1 MIFTTTISV
10 LSGLRSAP
18 AAFAAGEGFVI
29 SEANAPTIFSSRVSI
44 DMLPSLD
51 ALENITGASPEIFSF
66 SSWNGQSFVVRGVN
80 LTRLNE
86 TGPTLSGFV
95 LSPGESAGRIDS
107 ALIGERLL
115 ERLGIRLP
123 YTMPVVG
130 SYNVKIQFL
139 RIVGWFR
146 SDSPLDD
153 ELLASLDATRQL
165 TGMAVGDAS
174 IIRVSTSNPGWL
186 SDLLSPKA
194 ARFALLDLRVSKAQV
209 AKGEP
214 VIVSVDV
221 RNWGVRAGTAT
232 VTFSEGGLTL
242 AEMATSL
249 SASESRT
256 INQEFVSE
264 VTGSHS
270 VEVAVA
276 GDFPVRLWA
285 NYTVVEPYLEV
296 ASPAKVMLGQTFNL
310 TVTKFDGGP
319 ATTAHLS
326 YDSQVATVD
335 GEGKAMFIANET
347 GVFDITAELA
357 GFSNGLASI
366 EVLDPSVFPHSFVP
380 TIVSFSIT
388 PAEIRSSDGINGI
401 VVIENDGTVAGTQDV
416 VVYVDN
422 SPALVLTVNL
432 SGMSSETL
440 SFSMDGFSIGART
453 IQVGPFARQLLVR
466 PWFADNPD
474 LVQFV
479 IRYSGSS
486 TLSSSASIPIYQA
499 AKISQGNVAV
509 ALFAIGATSALLA
522 VLAVT
527 SVFSKEVREGR
538 RRLGVLK
545 TIGASRSAI
554 RKLVFPQALE
564 NALAGAAIGAAFGI
578 IVADWLSRSGLFFLF
593 GHEFTLSFDT
603 SLLVLL
609 IVGTVM
615 ISLASALSSA
625 MVAVRETAIRSI
637 RGLAEEVIEEP
648 LTEDTSQGSSTLTQR

>member
-1 MIFTTTISV
+1 MIFTTTTSV

-29 SEANAPTIFSSRVSI
+29 SDANAPTIFSSRISV

-86 TGPTLSGFV
+86 TGPTLSGFL
-95 LSPGESAGRIDS
+95 LSPGESAGGIDS

-123 YTMPVVG
+123 FTMPVVG

-153 ELLASLDATRQL
+153 ELLSSLDAARQL
-165 TGMAVGDAS
+165 TGMADGDVS
-174 IIRVSTSNPGWL
+174 IIRVSTSDPGWL

-214 VIVSVDV
+214 VMVSVDV
-221 RNWGVRAGTAT
+221 RNWGAKSGTAS
-232 VTFSEGGLTL
+232 VTFSEQGQTL
-242 AEMATSL
+242 AEMATDL
-249 SASESRT
+249 NASESKT
-256 INQEFVSE
+256 INREFVSE
-264 VTGSHS
+264 VTGFHS

-276 GDFPVRLWA
+276 GDLPVKLWI
-285 NYTVVEPYLEV
+285 NYSVVEPYLEV
-296 ASPAKVMLGQTFNL
+296 AAPAKVMLGQTFNL

-319 ATTAHLS
+319 ATTAHVS

-335 GEGKAMFIANET
+335 SEGRAAFIANET
-347 GVFDITAELA
+347 GVFGATAELT
-357 GFSNGLASI
+357 GFSDGLASI
-366 EVLDPSVFPHSFVP
+366 EVLDPAQFPDAFIP

-388 PAEIRSSDGINGI
+388 PVEIRSPDEVRGI
-401 VVIENDGTVAGTQDV
+401 VVIENDGTVAGTLDV
-416 VVYVDN
+416 IVYVDN
-422 SPALVLTVNL
+422 SPALVLMVNL

-440 SFSMDGFSIGART
+440 SFSMDGFSIGVRT
-453 IQVGPFARQLLVR
+453 LQVGPFARQLLVR

-486 TLSSSASIPIYQA
+486 TLSSSTSIPIYQA

-509 ALFAIGATSALLA
+509 ALFAIGAISALLA
-522 VLAVT
+522 ALAVT
-527 SVFSKEVREGR
+527 SVFSKEIREGR

-545 TIGASRSAI
+545 TIGASPSAI
-554 RKLVFPQALE
+554 RNIVLPQALE
-564 NALAGAAIGAAFGI
+564 AALAGAAIGVAFGI
-578 IVADWLSRSGLFFLF
+578 IVADQLSRSSLFFLF
-593 GHEFTLSFDT
+593 GHELSLEFDPG
-603 SLLVLL
+603 LLVLL
-609 IVGTVM
+609 IPSTVAISVVGA
-615 ISLASALSSA
+615 LASTTAA
-625 MVAVRETAIRSI
+625 IRETAIYAIKGFDEGTMESTAADEI
-637 RGLAEEVIEEP
+637 L
-648 LTEDTSQGSSTLTQR
+648 ED

>member
-1 MIFTTTISV
+1 MIFTTTTSV

-29 SEANAPTIFSSRVSI
+29 SDANAPTIFSSRVSV

-115 ERLGIRLP
+115 ERLGIHLP

-130 SYNVKIQFL
+130 SYNVKLQFL

-153 ELLASLDATRQL
+153 ELLASLDAARQL
-165 TGMAVGDAS
+165 TGMADGDVS
-174 IIRVSTSNPGWL
+174 IIRVSTSDPGWL

-194 ARFALLDLRVSKAQV
+194 ARFALLDLCVSKAQV

-214 VIVSVDV
+214 VMVIVDV
-221 RNWGVRAGTAT
+221 RNWGVKAGTAT
-232 VTFSEGGLTL
+232 VTFSEQGQTL
-242 AEMATSL
+242 AEMATDL
-249 SASESRT
+249 NASESKT
-256 INQEFVSE
+256 INREFVSE
-264 VTGSHS
+264 VTGFHS

-276 GDFPVRLWA
+276 GDLPVRLWV
-285 NYTVVEPYLEV
+285 NYSVVEPYLEV
-296 ASPAKVMLGQTFNL
+296 AAPAKVMLGQPFNV
-310 TVTKFDGGP
+310 TVTRYDGEP
-319 ATTAHLS
+319 AFPALVS
-326 YDSQVATVD
+326 YDSQVATAD
-335 GEGKAMFIANET
+335 SEGRVVFTPNET
-347 GVFDITAELA
+347 GVFDITAVLS
-357 GFSNGLASI
+357 GLSDGLASI
-366 EVLDPSVFPHSFVP
+366 EVLDPSGFPHAFVP

-388 PAEIRSSDGINGI
+388 PVEIRSPDGVRGI

-453 IQVGPFARQLLVR
+453 LQVGPFARQLLVR

-499 AKISQGNVAV
+499 AKISQGNIAV
-509 ALFAIGATSALLA
+509 ALFAIGAISALLA
-522 VLAVT
+522 ALAVT
-527 SVFSKEVREGR
+527 SVFSKEIREGR

-545 TIGASRSAI
+545 TIGASPSAI
-554 RKLVFPQALE
+554 RNLVLPQALE
-564 NALAGAAIGAAFGI
+564 TALAGAAIGVAFGI
-578 IVADWLSRSGLFFLF
+578 IVTDQLSRSNLFFLF
-593 GHEFTLSFDT
+593 GHELSLEFDPG
-603 SLLVLL
+603 LLVLL
-609 IVGTVM
+609 IPSTVVISVVGA
-615 ISLASALSSA
+615 LASTKAA
-625 MVAVRETAIRSI
+625 IRETAIHAI
-637 RGLAEEVIEEP
+637 KGYEEETMESAGADET
-648 LTEDTSQGSSTLTQR
+648 LED

>member
-1 MIFTTTISV
+1 MIFTTTTSV

-29 SEANAPTIFSSRVSI
+29 SDANAPTIFSSRVSV

-51 ALENITGASPEIFSF
+51 ALGNITGASPEIFSF

-86 TGPTLSGFV
+86 TGPTLSEFL

-115 ERLGIRLP
+115 ERLGVRLP

-130 SYNVKIQFL
+130 SYNVKLQFL

-153 ELLASLDATRQL
+153 ELLSSLDAARQL
-165 TGMAVGDAS
+165 TGMADGDVS
-174 IIRVSTSNPGWL
+174 IIRVSTSDPGWL
-186 SDLLSPKA
+186 TDLLSPKT
-194 ARFALLDLRVSKAQV
+194 ARFALLDLRISKAQV

-214 VIVSVDV
+214 VTVSVDV
-221 RNWGVRAGTAT
+221 RNWGAKSGTAS
-232 VTFSEGGLTL
+232 VTFSEQGQTL
-242 AEMATSL
+242 AEVAAVL
-249 SASESRT
+249 NASESKT
-256 INQEFVSE
+256 INRELVSE
-264 VTGSHS
+264 VTGFHS
-270 VEVAVA
+270 VEVSVA
-276 GDFPVRLWA
+276 GDLPVRLWV
-285 NYTVVEPYLEV
+285 NYSVVEPYLEV
-296 ASPAKVMLGQTFNL
+296 AAPAKVMLGQTFNL

-319 ATTAHLS
+319 ATTALVS

-335 GEGKAMFIANET
+335 SEGRAMFIANET
-347 GVFDITAELA
+347 GVFAATAELT
-357 GFSNGLASI
+357 GFSEGLASI
-366 EVLDPSVFPHSFVP
+366 EILDPALFPHAFVP

-388 PAEIRSSDGINGI
+388 PIEIRSPDEVKGI
-401 VVIENDGTVAGTQDV
+401 VVIENDGTVAGTQEV

-440 SFSMDGFSIGART
+440 SFSLDGFSIGART

-474 LVQFV
+474 LVLFV
-479 IRYSGSS
+479 IRYSGSN

-509 ALFAIGATSALLA
+509 ALFAIGAISALLA
-522 VLAVT
+522 ALAVT
-527 SVFSKEVREGR
+527 SVFSKEIREGR
-538 RRLGVLK
+538 RRFGVLK
-545 TIGASRSAI
+545 TIGASPSAI
-554 RKLVFPQALE
+554 RNLVLPQALE
-564 NALAGAAIGAAFGI
+564 TALAGAAIGIAFGI
-578 IVADWLSRSGLFFLF
+578 IVADQLSRSNVFFLF
-593 GHEFTLSFDT
+593 GHEFTLNYDT
-603 SLLVLL
+603 SLMVLL
-609 IVGTVM
+609 IMGTVA
-615 ISLASALSSA
+615 ISIVSALSSA
-625 MVAVRETAIRSI
+625 MVAVRETAIQSI
-637 RGLAEEVIEEP
+637 KGLSEEAIDE
-648 LTEDTSQGSSTLTQR
+648 LLAEDTSQGSSTLTQR

>member
-1 MIFTTTISV
+1 
-10 LSGLRSAP
+10 
-18 AAFAAGEGFVI
+18 
-29 SEANAPTIFSSRVSI
+29 
-44 DMLPSLD
+44 MLPSLD

-66 SSWNGQSFVVRGVN
+66 SSWNGQPFVLRGVN

-86 TGPTLSGFV
+86 TGPTLSEFV
-95 LSPGESAGRIDS
+95 LSPGESAGGIDS
-107 ALIGERLL
+107 ALVGERLL

-153 ELLASLDATRQL
+153 ELLASLDAARQL
-165 TGMAVGDAS
+165 TGMADGDVS
-174 IIRVSTSNPGWL
+174 IIRVSTSDPGWL
-186 SDLLSPKA
+186 SDVLSPKA
-194 ARFALLDLRVSKAQV
+194 ARFALLDLRVSNAQV

-214 VIVSVDV
+214 LTVSVDV
-221 RNWGVRAGTAT
+221 RNWGAKSGTAS
-232 VTFSEGGLTL
+232 VIFSEQGEMV
-242 AEMATSL
+242 AEMAADL
-249 SASESRT
+249 NASESKT

-264 VTGSHS
+264 VTGFHS

-276 GDFPVRLWA
+276 GDLPVRLWV
-285 NYTVVEPYLEV
+285 NYSVVEPYLEV
-296 ASPAKVMLGQTFNL
+296 AAPAKVMLGQTFNL
-310 TVTKFDGGP
+310 TVTKFDGRP
-319 ATTAHLS
+319 ATTAHVS

-335 GEGKAMFIANET
+335 IEGRAMFIANET
-347 GVFDITAELA
+347 GVFDTTAELV
-357 GFSNGLASI
+357 GFSDGLASI
-366 EVLDPSVFPHSFVP
+366 EVLDPARFPHAFVP

-388 PAEIRSSDGINGI
+388 PVEIRSSDEVRGI

-453 IQVGPFARQLLVR
+453 LQVGPFARQLLVR

-499 AKISQGNVAV
+499 AKISQGNIAV
-509 ALFAIGATSALLA
+509 ALFAIGAISALLA
-522 VLAVT
+522 ALAVT
-527 SVFSKEVREGR
+527 SVFSKEIREGR

-545 TIGASRSAI
+545 TIGASPSAI
-554 RKLVFPQALE
+554 RNLVLPQALDT
-564 NALAGAAIGAAFGI
+564 ALAGAAIGVAFGI
-578 IVADWLSRSGLFFLF
+578 IVADQLSRSNLFFLF
-593 GHEFTLSFDT
+593 GHEFSLEFD
-603 SLLVLL
+603 SGLLVLL
-609 IVGTVM
+609 IPSTVVISVVGA
-615 ISLASALSSA
+615 LASTTAA
-625 MVAVRETAIRSI
+625 IRETAIH
-637 RGLAEEVIEEP
+637 VIK
-648 LTEDTSQGSSTLTQR
+648 GSDEGTMESAGADETLKD

>member
-1 MIFTTTISV
+1 MSIMIFTTTTSV

-29 SEANAPTIFSSRVSI
+29 SDANAPTIFSSRVSV

-95 LSPGESAGRIDS
+95 LSPGESAGGIDS

-115 ERLGIRLP
+115 ERLGIGLP
-123 YTMPVVG
+123 YTVPVVG

-153 ELLASLDATRQL
+153 ELLSSLDAARQL
-165 TGMAVGDAS
+165 TGMGDGDVS
-174 IIRVSTSNPGWL
+174 IIRVSTSDPGWL

-194 ARFALLDLRVSKAQV
+194 ARFALLDLHVSKAQV
-209 AKGEP
+209 AKGES
-214 VIVSVDV
+214 VTVSVDV
-221 RNWGVRAGTAT
+221 RNWGAKSGTAS
-232 VTFSEGGLTL
+232 VTFSEQGQML
-242 AEMATSL
+242 AEVEAEL
-249 SASESRT
+249 NASASKT
-256 INQEFVSE
+256 INHDFVSE
-264 VTGSHS
+264 VIGLHS
-270 VEVAVA
+270 VEVAIA
-276 GDFPVRLWA
+276 GDLPTKVWA
-285 NYTVVEPYLEV
+285 NYSVVEPYLEI
-296 ASPAKVMLGQTFNL
+296 AAPAKVMLGETFNV
-310 TVTKFDGGP
+310 TVTRYDGEP
-319 ATTAHLS
+319 AFPAFVS
-326 YDSQVATVD
+326 YDSQVATAD
-335 GEGKAMFIANET
+335 SEGKVVFTANEI
-347 GVFDITAELA
+347 GIFDITAVLS
-357 GFSNGLASI
+357 GLSNGLASI
-366 EVLDPSVFPHSFVP
+366 EVLDPARFPHEFVP

-388 PAEIRSSDGINGI
+388 PVEIRSPDSVRAI
-401 VVIENDGTVAGTQDV
+401 VVVENEGTVAGAYDV
-416 VVYVDN
+416 VVYVDS
-422 SPALVLTVNL
+422 SPTLVLTVNL

-453 IQVGPFARQLLVR
+453 LQVGPFARQLLVR

-499 AKISQGNVAV
+499 AKISQGNIAV
-509 ALFAIGATSALLA
+509 ALFAIGAISALLA
-522 VLAVT
+522 ALAVT
-527 SVFSKEVREGR
+527 SVFSKEIREGR

-554 RKLVFPQALE
+554 RGMVFPQALE
-564 NALAGAAIGAAFGI
+564 NALAGAAIGIALGI
-578 IVADWLSRSGLFFLF
+578 IAADQLSRSGVFFLF
-593 GHEFTLSFDT
+593 GHEVALDVNT
-603 SLLVLL
+603 SLLVLVL
-609 IVGTVM
+609 LGAVA
-615 ISLASALSSA
+615 ISVPSALVSA
-625 MVAVRETAIRSI
+625 TVAVRESAIRSI
-637 RGLAEEVIEEP
+637 KRLEEESCEQPRIDE
-648 LTEDTSQGSSTLTQR
+648 LLDD

>member
-1 MIFTTTISV
+1 MIFTTTTSV

-29 SEANAPTIFSSRVSI
+29 SDANAPTIFSSRVSI

-86 TGPTLSGFV
+86 TGPTLSRFV
-95 LSPGESAGRIDS
+95 LSPGESSGEIDS

-115 ERLGIRLP
+115 ERLGISLP
-123 YTMPVVG
+123 YTMPLVG

-139 RIVGWFR
+139 RIVGWFQ

-153 ELLASLDATRQL
+153 ELLSSLDAARQL
-165 TGMAVGDAS
+165 TGMTDGDVS

-194 ARFALLDLRVSKAQV
+194 ARFALTDLLVSKAQV

-214 VIVSVDV
+214 LVVSVDV
-221 RNWGVRAGTAT
+221 RNWGMKAGTAT
-232 VTFSEGGLTL
+232 VMFSEQGQPL
-242 AEMATSL
+242 AEIAADL
-249 SASESRT
+249 NASESET
-256 INQEFVSE
+256 INREFVSE
-264 VTGSHS
+264 VTGFHS
-270 VEVAVA
+270 VEVTVA

-285 NYTVVEPYLEV
+285 NYSVVEPYLEV
-296 ASPAKVMLGQTFNL
+296 AAPAKVMLGLSFNL

-319 ATTAHLS
+319 AATASVS

-335 GEGKAMFIANET
+335 SAGRAVFIANET
-347 GVFDITAELA
+347 GIFDATVRLT

-366 EVLDPSVFPHSFVP
+366 EVLDPAGFPHAFVP
-380 TIVSFSIT
+380 AIVSFSIT
-388 PAEIRSSDGINGI
+388 PVEVRSPDGIRGI

-432 SGMSSETL
+432 SGLSSEIL
-440 SFSMDGFSIGART
+440 SFSMDGFSVGART
-453 IQVGPFARQLLVR
+453 LQVGAFARQLLVR
-466 PWFADNPD
+466 PWFADTPD

-486 TLSSSASIPIYQA
+486 KLSSSSSIPIYQA

-509 ALFAIGATSALLA
+509 ALFAIGAVSALLA
-522 VLAVT
+522 ALAVI
-527 SVFSKEVREGR
+527 SVFSKEIREGR

-545 TIGASRSAI
+545 TIGASPSAI
-554 RKLVFPQALE
+554 RNLVLPQSLE
-564 NALAGAAIGAAFGI
+564 TALAGAAIGVAFGI
-578 IVADWLSRSGLFFLF
+578 VVADQLSRSDMFFLF
-593 GHEFTLSFDT
+593 GHEFSLEFNPG
-603 SLLVLL
+603 LLVLL
-609 IVGTVM
+609 IPSTVAIGVVGA
-615 ISLASALSSA
+615 LASTAA
-625 MVAVRETAIRSI
+625 AIRETAIHAIKGSDETAVETADADKV
-637 RGLAEEVIEEP
+637 L
-648 LTEDTSQGSSTLTQR
+648 ED

>member
-18 AAFAAGEGFVI
+18 AAFAAGESFVI
-29 SEANAPTIFSSRVSI
+29 SDANSPTIFSSRVSV

-95 LSPGESAGRIDS
+95 LSPGESAGGIDS
-107 ALIGERLL
+107 ALVGERLL

-153 ELLASLDATRQL
+153 ELLVSLDAARQL
-165 TGMAVGDAS
+165 TGMVDGDVS
-174 IIRVSTSNPGWL
+174 IIRVSTSDPGWL

-214 VIVSVDV
+214 LMVSVDV
-221 RNWGVRAGTAT
+221 RNWGVKAGTAN
-232 VTFSEGGLTL
+232 VTFSEQGQTL
-242 AEMATSL
+242 AQMATDL
-249 SASESRT
+249 NASESKT
-256 INQEFVSE
+256 INREFVSE
-264 VTGSHS
+264 VTGFHS

-276 GDFPVRLWA
+276 GDLPVKLWV
-285 NYTVVEPYLEV
+285 NYSVVEPYLEV
-296 ASPAKVMLGQTFNL
+296 AAPAKVLLGQTFNL

-319 ATTAHLS
+319 ASTAHVS

-335 GEGKAMFIANET
+335 SEGRAMFIANET
-347 GVFDITAELA
+347 GVFDTTAELT
-357 GFSNGLASI
+357 GFSDGHAFI
-366 EVLDPSVFPHSFVP
+366 EVLDPSGVLPAFVP

-388 PAEIRSSDGINGI
+388 PVEIRSPDGVRGI

-440 SFSMDGFSIGART
+440 SFSMDGFSIGVRT
-453 IQVGPFARQLLVR
+453 LQVGPFARQLLVR

-509 ALFAIGATSALLA
+509 ALFAIGAISALLA
-522 VLAVT
+522 ALAVT
-527 SVFSKEVREGR
+527 SVFSKEIREGR

-545 TIGASRSAI
+545 TIGASPSAI
-554 RKLVFPQALE
+554 RNLLLPQALE
-564 NALAGAAIGAAFGI
+564 TALAGAAIGVAFGI
-578 IVADWLSRSGLFFLF
+578 IVADQLSRSNLFFLF
-593 GHEFTLSFDT
+593 GHEFSLEFDIG
-603 SLLVLL
+603 LLVLL
-609 IVGTVM
+609 IPSTVVISVVGA
-615 ISLASALSSA
+615 LASTTAA
-625 MVAVRETAIRSI
+625 IRETAIH
-637 RGLAEEVIEEP
+637 VIKGFDEGTMESAGADET
-648 LTEDTSQGSSTLTQR
+648 LED

>member
-1 MIFTTTISV
+1 MIFTTTTSV
-10 LSGLRSAP
+10 LFGLRSAP
-18 AAFAAGEGFVI
+18 SAFAAGEGFVI
-29 SEANAPTIFSSRVSI
+29 SDVNAPTIFSSRVSI

-86 TGPTLSGFV
+86 TGPTLLRFV
-95 LSPGESAGRIDS
+95 LSPGESAGEIDS
-107 ALIGERLL
+107 ALIGERLF
-115 ERLGIRLP
+115 ERLGISLP

-139 RIVGWFR
+139 RIVGWFQ

-153 ELLASLDATRQL
+153 ELLSSLDAARQL
-165 TGMAVGDAS
+165 TGMADGDVS

-194 ARFALLDLRVSKAQV
+194 ARFALMDLRVSKAQV

-214 VIVSVDV
+214 LVVSVDV
-221 RNWGVRAGTAT
+221 RNWGAKAGTAT
-232 VTFSEGGLTL
+232 VMFSEQDQTL
-242 AEMATSL
+242 AEVTVDL
-249 SASESRT
+249 NASESKT
-256 INQEFVSE
+256 INREFVSE
-264 VTGSHS
+264 VTGFHS

-285 NYTVVEPYLEV
+285 NYSAVEPYLEV
-296 ASPAKVMLGQTFNL
+296 SAPAKVMLGQTFNL
-310 TVTKFDGGP
+310 TVTKFDGEP
-319 ATTAHLS
+319 ASTAHVS
-326 YDSQVATVD
+326 YDSQVATAD
-335 GEGKAMFIANET
+335 SEGRAMFVANET
-347 GVFDITAELA
+347 GVFDAAAELT
-357 GFSNGLASI
+357 GFSDGVSSI
-366 EVLDPSVFPHSFVP
+366 EVLDPAGFPHAFVP
-380 TIVSFSIT
+380 TVVSFSIT
-388 PAEIRSSDGINGI
+388 PVEIRSPDGIRGI

-453 IQVGPFARQLLVR
+453 LQVGPFARQLLVR
-466 PWFADNPD
+466 PWFADNTD

-499 AKISQGNVAV
+499 AKISPGNVAV
-509 ALFAIGATSALLA
+509 ALFTIGAISALLA
-522 VLAVT
+522 SLAVT
-527 SVFSKEVREGR
+527 SVFSQEVRAGR

-554 RKLVFPQALE
+554 RNLVFPQALE
-564 NALAGAAIGAAFGI
+564 NALAGAAIGVAFGI
-578 IVADWLSRSGLFFLF
+578 IIADWLSRSGLFFLF
-593 GHEFTLSFDT
+593 GHELTLNFDT

-609 IVGTVM
+609 IMGTVA
-615 ISLASALSSA
+615 ISIASALSSA

-637 RGLAEEVIEEP
+637 KGLGEDAIEEP
-648 LTEDTSQGSSTLTQR
+648 LTEEASESSSTLTQR

>member
-1 MIFTTTISV
+1 MIFTTTTSV

-29 SEANAPTIFSSRVSI
+29 SDANAPTIFSSQVSA

-66 SSWNGQSFVVRGVN
+66 SSWNGHSFVVRGVN

-86 TGPTLSGFV
+86 AGPTLSGLV
-95 LSPGESAGRIDS
+95 LSPGESAGGIDS

-123 YTMPVVG
+123 YTIPVVG

-153 ELLASLDATRQL
+153 ELLASLDAARQL
-165 TGMAVGDAS
+165 TGMADGDVS
-174 IIRVSTSNPGWL
+174 IIRVSTSDPGWL
-186 SDLLSPKA
+186 ADILSPKA

-214 VIVSVDV
+214 EMVSVDV
-221 RNWGVRAGTAT
+221 RNWGAKAGTVT
-232 VTFSEGGLTL
+232 VMFSEQGQMLGETAIDLN
-242 AEMATSL
+242 
-249 SASESRT
+249 ASGSKT

-264 VTGSHS
+264 VTGLHS
-270 VEVAVA
+270 VEVTIA
-276 GDFPVRLWA
+276 GDLPVRLWA
-285 NYTVVEPYLEV
+285 NYSVVEPYLEV
-296 ASPAKVMLGQTFNL
+296 AAPAKVLLGQTFNL

-319 ATTAHLS
+319 ASTAHVS
-326 YDSQVATVD
+326 YDSQIATVD
-335 GEGKAMFIANET
+335 SEGRVMFIANET
-347 GVFDITAELA
+347 GVFTATAELA

-366 EVLDPSVFPHSFVP
+366 KVLDPSGFPPSFVP

-388 PAEIRSSDGINGI
+388 PVEIRSPDEVRGI

-422 SPALVLTVNL
+422 SPALVLTVNI

-440 SFSMDGFSIGART
+440 SFSMDGFSIGTRT
-453 IQVGPFARQLLVR
+453 LQVGTFARQLLVR

-509 ALFAIGATSALLA
+509 ALFAIGAISALLA
-522 VLAVT
+522 ALAVT
-527 SVFSKEVREGR
+527 SVFSKEIREGR

-545 TIGASRSAI
+545 TIGASPSAI
-554 RKLVFPQALE
+554 RNIVLPQALE
-564 NALAGAAIGAAFGI
+564 TALAGAAIGVAFGI
-578 IVADWLSRSGLFFLF
+578 IVADQLSRSSLFFLF
-593 GHEFTLSFDT
+593 GHELSLEFDPG
-603 SLLVLL
+603 LLVLL
-609 IVGTVM
+609 IPSTVAISVVGA
-615 ISLASALSSA
+615 LASTTAA
-625 MVAVRETAIRSI
+625 IRETAIYAI
-637 RGLAEEVIEEP
+637 KGF
-648 LTEDTSQGSSTLTQR
+648 D

>member
-18 AAFAAGEGFVI
+18 AAFAAGECFVI
-29 SEANAPTIFSSRVSI
+29 SDANAPTIFSSRVSV

-66 SSWNGQSFVVRGVN
+66 SSWNGQPFVLRGVN

-86 TGPTLSGFV
+86 TGPTLSEFV
-95 LSPGESAGRIDS
+95 LSPGESAGGIDS
-107 ALIGERLL
+107 ALVGERLL

-153 ELLASLDATRQL
+153 ELLASLDAARQL
-165 TGMAVGDAS
+165 TGMADGDVS
-174 IIRVSTSNPGWL
+174 IIRVSTSDPGWL
-186 SDLLSPKA
+186 SDVLSPKA
-194 ARFALLDLRVSKAQV
+194 ARFALLDLRVSNAQV

-214 VIVSVDV
+214 LTVSVDV
-221 RNWGVRAGTAT
+221 RNWGAKSGTAS
-232 VTFSEGGLTL
+232 VIFSEQGEMV
-242 AEMATSL
+242 AEMAADL
-249 SASESRT
+249 NASESKT

-264 VTGSHS
+264 VTGFHS

-276 GDFPVRLWA
+276 GDLPVRLWV
-285 NYTVVEPYLEV
+285 NYSVVEPYLEV
-296 ASPAKVMLGQTFNL
+296 AAPAKVMLGQTFNL
-310 TVTKFDGGP
+310 TVTKFDGRP
-319 ATTAHLS
+319 ATTAHVS

-335 GEGKAMFIANET
+335 IEGRAMFIANET
-347 GVFDITAELA
+347 GVFDTTAELV
-357 GFSNGLASI
+357 GFSDGLASI
-366 EVLDPSVFPHSFVP
+366 EVLDPARFPHAFVP

-388 PAEIRSSDGINGI
+388 PVEIRSSDEVRGI

-453 IQVGPFARQLLVR
+453 LQVGPFARQLLVR

-499 AKISQGNVAV
+499 AKISQGNIAV
-509 ALFAIGATSALLA
+509 ALFAIGAISALLA
-522 VLAVT
+522 ALAVT
-527 SVFSKEVREGR
+527 SVFSKEIREGR

-545 TIGASRSAI
+545 TIGASPSAI
-554 RKLVFPQALE
+554 RNLVLPQALDT
-564 NALAGAAIGAAFGI
+564 ALAGAAIGVAFGI
-578 IVADWLSRSGLFFLF
+578 IVADQLSRSNLFFLF
-593 GHEFTLSFDT
+593 GHEFSLEFD
-603 SLLVLL
+603 SGLLVLL
-609 IVGTVM
+609 IPSTVVISVVGA
-615 ISLASALSSA
+615 LASTTAA
-625 MVAVRETAIRSI
+625 IRETAIH
-637 RGLAEEVIEEP
+637 VIK
-648 LTEDTSQGSSTLTQR
+648 GSDEGTMESAGADETLKD

>member
-1 MIFTTTISV
+1 MIFTTTTSV

-29 SEANAPTIFSSRVSI
+29 SDANAPTIFSSRVSV

-51 ALENITGASPEIFSF
+51 ALENITGASPEIFCF

-115 ERLGIRLP
+115 ERLGIHLP
-123 YTMPVVG
+123 YTIPVVG
-130 SYNVKIQFL
+130 SYNVKLQFL

-153 ELLASLDATRQL
+153 ELLASLDAARQL
-165 TGMAVGDAS
+165 TGMADGDVS
-174 IIRVSTSNPGWL
+174 IIRVSTSDPGWL

-194 ARFALLDLRVSKAQV
+194 ARFALLDLCVSKAQV

-214 VIVSVDV
+214 VMVSVDV
-221 RNWGVRAGTAT
+221 RNWGVKTGTAT
-232 VTFSEGGLTL
+232 VTFSEQGQML
-242 AEMATSL
+242 AEVATNL
-249 SASESRT
+249 NASESKT
-256 INQEFVSE
+256 INREFVSE
-264 VTGSHS
+264 VTGFHS

-276 GDFPVRLWA
+276 GDLPVRLWI
-285 NYTVVEPYLEV
+285 NYSVVEPYLEV
-296 ASPAKVMLGQTFNL
+296 AAPAKVMLGQTFNV

-319 ATTAHLS
+319 ASTAHVS

-335 GEGKAMFIANET
+335 SEGRAMFIANET
-347 GVFDITAELA
+347 GVFVTTAELT
-357 GFSNGLASI
+357 GFSDGLASI
-366 EVLDPSVFPHSFVP
+366 EVLDPAGFPDAFVP

-388 PAEIRSSDGINGI
+388 PVEIRSPDGVRGI

-440 SFSMDGFSIGART
+440 SFSMGGFSIGART
-453 IQVGPFARQLLVR
+453 LQVGPFARQLLVR

-499 AKISQGNVAV
+499 AKISQGNVAI
-509 ALFAIGATSALLA
+509 ALFAIGAISALLA
-522 VLAVT
+522 ALAVT
-527 SVFSKEVREGR
+527 SVFSKEIREGR

-545 TIGASRSAI
+545 TIGASPSAI
-554 RKLVFPQALE
+554 RNLVLPQALE
-564 NALAGAAIGAAFGI
+564 TALAGAAIGVAFGI
-578 IVADWLSRSGLFFLF
+578 IVADQLSRSNLFFLF
-593 GHEFTLSFDT
+593 GHEFSLEFDPG
-603 SLLVLL
+603 LLVLL
-609 IVGTVM
+609 IPSTVVISVVGA
-615 ISLASALSSA
+615 LASTTAA
-625 MVAVRETAIRSI
+625 IRETAVHAIK
-637 RGLAEEVIEEP
+637 GYEERTMESAGADET
-648 LTEDTSQGSSTLTQR
+648 LED